1 LQGYC
6 CAEEEERHQPTLDSD
21 AKCNDA
27 LNDARMLNEK
37 GCAVV
42 ETQSLRI
49 SEVFIELRNV

>member
-1 LQGYC
+1 L
-6 CAEEEERHQPTLDSD
+6 EEERHQPTLDSD

-49 SEVFIELRNV
+49 SEVFIELRNM

>member
-1 LQGYC
+1 MPRKKNVTNQ
-6 CAEEEERHQPTLDSD
+6 H

-49 SEVFIELRNV
+49 SEVFIELRNM